1 MIAEVRE
8 IFTLFD
14 KDADGYVSTS
24 DLGTMIRGLNINPS
38 QKEVEN
44 MIRDVDPN
52 STGTFN
58 QNALLSLIARRPK
71 KENSLEELI
80 EALKI
85 LANSGST
92 EDNKETSKIE
102 TESLKSALTTSGK
115 ATGDDLREDEIDL
128 IIKDCNLE
136 HDDFIMIEDLAR
148 YLNGR

>member
-38 QKEVEN
+38 QKEVEE

-58 QNALLSLIARRPK
+58 QNALLSLMARRPK

-102 TESLKSALTTSGK
+102 TESLKSALKS
-115 ATGDDLREDEIDL
+115 
-128 IIKDCNLE
+128 
-136 HDDFIMIEDLAR
+136 
-148 YLNGR
+148 